1 MEKIVGEMF
10 HAKQVDEEVIEEV
23 WEKIEHYNHHNNNT
37 TKKST
42 STTAATP
49 SGAFVSGITELGACL
64 RIISMIAHS
73 VPGILTT
80 DRVGLIIS
88 AGLNPEV
95 LQKGDFSALKAAVL
109 CLQATPALLKHCNTV
124 AERSKYMGSALQV
137 ALLEATPV
145 ITQILLGTVCGDSE
159 AITRCDILLTM
170 FIFSCR
176 VSALQWTSL
185 ISAKLPIEIEHVY

>member
-10 HAKQVDEEVIEEV
+10 HAKQVDEEVIDEV
-23 WEKIEHYNHHNNNT
+23 WDKIEHHHHSNNNT
-37 TKKST
+37 SKKSAPNAASTAT
-42 STTAATP
+42 S
-49 SGAFVSGITELGACL
+49 SSNVFVSGITELGACL

-80 DRVGLIIS
+80 DRVGLIIA
-88 AGLNPEV
+88 AGLNSEV

-109 CLQATPALLKHCNTV
+109 CLQATPALLKQCSTV
-124 AERSKYMGSALQV
+124 AERSKYLGSALQV

-159 AITRCDILLTM
+159 TITR
-170 FIFSCR
+170 
-176 VSALQWTSL
+176 
-185 ISAKLPIEIEHVY
+185 

>member
-1 MEKIVGEMF
+1 VGEMF

-23 WEKIEHYNHHNNNT
+23 WEKIEHHHHSNSNT
-37 TKKST
+37 SKKST
-42 STTAATP
+42 TNAATTATT
-49 SGAFVSGITELGACL
+49 SSNVFVSGITELGACL

-80 DRVGLIIS
+80 DRVGLIIA

-109 CLQATPALLKHCNTV
+109 CLQATPALLKQCSTV
-124 AERSKYMGSALQV
+124 AERSKYLGSALQV

-159 AITRCDILLTM
+159 TITR
-170 FIFSCR
+170 
-176 VSALQWTSL
+176 
-185 ISAKLPIEIEHVY
+185 

>member
-23 WEKIEHYNHHNNNT
+23 WDKIEHYNNNNNN
-37 TKKST
+37 KKST
-42 STTAATP
+42 STTTTATP
-49 SGAFVSGITELGACL
+49 SGVFVSGITELGACL

-109 CLQATPALLKHCNTV
+109 CLQATPALLKQCNTV
-124 AERSKYMGSALQV
+124 AERSKYLGSALQV

-159 AITRCDILLTM
+159 AITRYDMFWFCSNFILCTTIVM
-170 FIFSCR
+170 E
-176 VSALQWTSL
+176 L
-185 ISAKLPIEIEHVY
+185 IA